1 MVCKVERG
9 LIIVSVVISA
19 VFAYLDVCSMGVAS
33 CTQHT
38 TQSPYSL
45 LRGEFS

>member
-1 MVCKVERG
+1 MERG

-19 VFAYLDVCSMGVAS
+19 VFAYLDVCSVGVTS

-38 TQSPYSL
+38 AQSLYSL